1 MDMTAKELVDYILKL
16 IKEEELSPDAH
27 VSTAEGF
34 AVWKQ
39 NIRIQEDGKRLI
51 L

>member
-16 IKEEELSPDAH
+16 IKDGRLAPDAR

-34 AVWKQ
+34 AVWEQ
-39 NIRIQEDGKRLI
+39 NIRIREDGKRLI

>member
-1 MDMTAKELVDYILKL
+1 MDMTAKELANYILRL
-16 IKEEELSPDAH
+16 IKEGKLAPDAY

-34 AVWKQ
+34 AVWEQ
-39 NIRIQEDGKRLI
+39 NIQIRENGKRLI